1 MRKEFKYISDS
12 QKHFLFVSI
21 KRNFFKVTSSVFI
34 HLSRKD
40 EKYLF
45 IVLELIGW
53 T

>member
-1 MRKEFKYISDS
+1 MQKGFKYISDS
-12 QKHFLFVSI
+12 QNPNLFVS
-21 KRNFFKVTSSVFI
+21 RNFFKVTSNVFV

-53 T
+53 S